1 MDQQHKLRLLL
12 LGPPAIYLGE
22 SSLHVQRRSL
32 RTLLFYLGY
41 QNSSISRAKLTLL
54 FWPDE
59 SEPEARRHLREVLS
73 KLRAELPDPNMLITE
88 QDTVSLDHNRVYVDA
103 LEFTHLLQNAGTQH
117 LELNGLPLDE
127 TVLQKFHKALS
138 LWRSPRFM
146 AGAHLSDSIEIDRWM
161 LNTAQVL
168 EQSRQRLVER
178 LADHY
183 AATGNQDAAIHWLHV
198 ALEEDEFNPELHN
211 RLVSTLRSFGR
222 MGEALNYAKSLEE
235 LYLREGLGALP
246 RTLKVL
252 VDQVR
257 SESAGPH
264 GYQRTPWPL
273 LPATQI
279 PFVGRGQILQ
289 ELQSLCQQNGA
300 VMILGEAGSGKT
312 RLIGELYQRLD
323 PRTRL
328 VLLRCHPL
336 ENALPLQPWI
346 DWARQ
351 SVSKEEWQL
360 LDPIWIKTLSRLLPE
375 LPDLLADRPFPSM
388 PAPENS
394 RSLMFESLYHLLLHL
409 SQQNQLLFVLDDAQ
423 WCDESSLAAIS
434 FLLERGFFNENGPL
448 VMAARVEEA
457 NQTLN
462 AFLER
467 GRTAASIRQLY
478 LEELDLSETIELAH
492 HALGYSPSI
501 SFAKHLIMETGGN
514 PLFLL
519 ETLRIL
525 LQSAQNVTE
534 ELPPTHLPLAGSLR
548 ALMRDRL
555 RNLRPQTR
563 QVLVTAAV
571 IGNEFTM
578 RILQEAA
585 QVPVDDL
592 VDALEELE
600 KSHLI
605 RPAHEKTLTESYVF
619 IHDKIREVLLAELSQ
634 ARRQTLHLKV
644 ANALETRA
652 VDDARQA
659 AVLAGHY
666 EEGGE
671 LELAFH
677 HWLEA
682 GDHAMQ
688 LLSPGEA
695 YAAYRHALE
704 LLRQIETHLSDHDI
718 YRLFT
723 EWGQLAIDLA
733 DFPTTQLCFTT
744 LLQIGNRRNQ
754 PLLIGSAYS
763 GLAMFKLLQNDPEEA
778 KALLDKADS
787 LLEQCDNCLECLI
800 ASLRRGTTAVYQM
813 QYPEAMRVFESAL
826 QICANDDS
834 PQMRETQR
842 NIEIQLSLVY
852 VFNGWP
858 ERAVEVSGRVR
869 NVSSDNGN
877 SGSLQRSYLMTSV
890 AQYCLGDY
898 TGAKETAS
906 TGLELAQS
914 LHSWQSASMLEM
926 SLGRSLLQM
935 GDVDGALV
943 QVRNAIALAH
953 QYHFTETESESLS
966 ILGDVHLMLH
976 NYNEAAKIYT
986 KGMELNPPGFVAME
1000 NLYRSGYARYR
1011 VNSDVAGIES
1021 LEHCIQ
1027 TARKL
1032 GLWLIVLPAELCR
1045 ALVDFLGEKSE
1056 AARQRLDDVA
1066 KEAEL
1071 RKIILL
1077 PVEPEWLRSRLAWQ
1091 EGNLEAADG
1100 FARSLIQK
1108 GRRLHNLWFEIS
1120 GNRLL
1125 LEHAHTQ
1132 VESDQAVGE
1141 LKRSLDAL
1149 DAHCHDREFRPVFLR
1164 FRQSML
1170 KR

>member
-1 MDQQHKLRLLL
+1 MDQPRKLRLLL
-12 LGPPAIYLGE
+12 LGPPIIYLGE
-22 SSLHVQRRSL
+22 TSVHIQRRLL

-41 QNSSISRAKLTLL
+41 QYFPVTRANLTLM

-59 SEPEARRHLREVLS
+59 PESTARRHLREVLS
-73 KLRAELPDPNMLITE
+73 KLRTQLPDPDILITE
-88 QDTVSLDHNRVYVDA
+88 EDTVSLDAERVYVDA
-103 LEFTHLLQNAGTQH
+103 LEFSNILQNAGTQH
-117 LELNGLPLDE
+117 LELNGLPLNE
-127 TVLQKFHKALS
+127 STLQKFCTAIN

-146 AGAHLSDSIEIDRWM
+146 AGAHLSDSVEIDHWM

-183 AATGNQDAAIHWLHV
+183 TAIGDQDSAVHWLQV
-198 ALEEDEFNPELHN
+198 ALQEDEFNPELHY
-211 RLVSTLRSFGR
+211 RLVSTLHSFGR
-222 MGEALNYAKSLEE
+222 VSEALNYTKSLEE
-235 LYLREGLGALP
+235 LYQREGLGTLP
-246 RTLKVL
+246 RNLKVL
-252 VDQVR
+252 IDQVR
-257 SESAGPH
+257 SESVVPRGA
-264 GYQRTPWPL
+264 QRTSWPS
-273 LPATQI
+273 LPVSQI

-289 ELQSLCQQNGA
+289 ELQTTCQRNGA
-300 VMILGEAGSGKT
+300 MMILGEAGSGKT
-312 RLIGELYQRLD
+312 RLISELYQRLD
-323 PRTRL
+323 PNTRL

-336 ENALPLQPWI
+336 ESTLPFQPWI

-351 SVSKEEWQL
+351 SVAKDEWQL
-360 LDPIWIKTLSRLLPE
+360 LDPVWIKTLGRLLPE
-375 LPDLLADRPFPSM
+375 LPDLLADRPFAFT
-388 PAPENS
+388 PAPDNS
-394 RSLMFESLYHLLLHL
+394 RSLIFESLYHLLLHI
-409 SQQNQLLFVLDDAQ
+409 SQRTPLLFVLDDAQ

-434 FLLERGFFNENGPL
+434 FLLERGFFSKNCPL
-448 VMAARVEEA
+448 IMAARVEEA
-457 NQTLN
+457 NLALN

-467 GRTAASIRQLY
+467 GRTAAAIQQHY
-478 LEELDLSETIELAH
+478 LEELDLSETIELTR
-492 HALGYSPSI
+492 HALGYAPPV

-525 LQSAQNVTE
+525 LQSTQNMTE
-534 ELPPTHLPLAGSLR
+534 ESLPSYLPLVGSLR

-571 IGNEFTM
+571 IGNEFTV
-578 RILQEAA
+578 RILQEAVQA
-585 QVPVDDL
+585 SVDDL

-605 RPAHEKTLTESYVF
+605 RPSREKTRTEGYVF

-634 ARRQTLHLKV
+634 ARRQTLHLRV
-644 ANALETRA
+644 AKALETRA
-652 VDDARQA
+652 TDDSRQA
-659 AVLAGHY
+659 AVLADHY

-682 GDHAMQ
+682 GAHAMQ
-688 LLSPGEA
+688 LFSPGEA
-695 YAAYRHALE
+695 YTAYRRALE
-704 LLRQIETHLSDHDI
+704 LLHQIGTRLSDQDI

-723 EWGQLAIDLA
+723 EWGQLANDLA
-733 DFPTTQLCFTT
+733 DFSTMQLCYNT
-744 LLQIGNRRNQ
+744 LLQIGDRRNR

-763 GLAMFKLLQNDPEEA
+763 GLAMLKLLQNDSEEA
-778 KALLDKADS
+778 KSLLDKAEAF
-787 LLEQCDNCLECLI
+787 LEQCDNCYEHLT
-800 ASLRRGTTAVYQM
+800 ASLRRGTVAVYQM

-826 QICANDDS
+826 HLCTDHDL
-834 PQMRETQR
+834 PQVNEVQR
-842 NIEIQLSLVY
+842 NIEVQLSLVY

-858 ERAVEVSGRVR
+858 ERAIEVSGRVR
-869 NVSSDNGN
+869 GANADNSN
-877 SGSLQRSYLMTSV
+877 NGSLQRSYLMTSV

-898 TGAKETAS
+898 LGAGEIARA
-906 TGLELAQS
+906 GLELAQS
-914 LHSWQSASMLEM
+914 MHLWQIAGLLEM

-935 GDVDGALV
+935 GDIDGALSR
-943 QVRNAIALAH
+943 VRNAIALAQ
-953 QYHFTETESESLS
+953 QYHFTEIESESLS

-976 NYNEAAKIYT
+976 NYTEAAKIYC
-986 KGMELNPPGFVAME
+986 KGVKLNPPGFVAME
-1000 NLYRSGYARYR
+1000 NLYRWGYARYR
-1011 VNSDVAGIES
+1011 IDNDVEGIES

-1045 ALVDFLGEKSE
+1045 ALVDFLDGKNE
-1056 AARQRLDDVA
+1056 AARRRVDNVA
-1066 KEAEL
+1066 REAEQ

-1091 EGNLEAADG
+1091 EGNSEVADK
-1100 FARSLIQK
+1100 FARSLVQK
-1108 GRRLHNLWFEIS
+1108 GERIHNLWFEIS
-1120 GNRLL
+1120 GKRLL
-1125 LEHAHTQ
+1125 MEHALSKP
-1132 VESDQAVGE
+1132 ESDQATAD
-1141 LKRSLDAL
+1141 LKHSLDAL
-1149 DAHCHDREFRPVFLR
+1149 DIHCHDREFRPVFLR